1 MNAQRGL
8 TLMEH
13 DACLGELPTV
23 RWTGRDGH
31 RAQARASVKAAL
43 IVLAAQALIV
53 VVGGLFWTALTA
65 QLGA

>member
-8 TLMEH
+8 TLLEH
-13 DACLGELPTV
+13 DACLGELPVARWDGPRVQV
-23 RWTGRDGH
+23 RVSLKG
-31 RAQARASVKAAL
+31 AL

-53 VVGGLFWTALTA
+53 VVGGLFWTAMTA